1 MSRNTIVAVLVFILT
16 YVGSFYLRIHVVDT
30 PVGGEGGGPLLA
42 AARQAML
49 WGQLSGA
56 WGIASLV
63 SGLAALFFGG
73 VAAVLAWSV
82 LTAMALCNY
91 NVDLG
96 AIGFVLGFL
105 RLVRFQH
112 PARERSAT

>member
-1 MSRNTIVAVLVFILT
+1 VSRNTILAALVFALT
-16 YVGSFYLRIHVVDT
+16 YVGSFYFRIYVVDT
-30 PVGGEGGGPLLA
+30 PVSGAGDNALWVAL
-42 AARQAML
+42 RQAML

-56 WGIASLV
+56 WGIGSLLA
-63 SGLAALFFGG
+63 GAAALFLGG
-73 VAAVLAWSV
+73 RPLVLLWSF

-105 RLVRFQH
+105 RIVRL
-112 PARERSAT
+112 